1 MFRCAIVA
9 SLSSNWKRKKKKKK
23 KRCKSEQK
31 RKARTDKNRPTV
43 FWHPLPP
50 PLRTGLL
57 LNRKHYLI
65 KKKKRKKKRE
75 LITAMMILVNLL
87 CVTHTHSIEHLGR
100 KGKRRSGK
108 GRKRVASLVFE
119 AQEKKRLTRENQ
131 KKEKRRKRKTD
142 ELNYVLLGL
151 SVCFLVFFFFPRLF
165 VCLFSSF
172 FLSLESQY
180 SLRLYKLRSVQQKK
194 KKYIWIVNQRLIS
207 VLYSWALSPR
217 PLPLSPHT
225 KKKKK
230 RASAYKKDDSKRKA
244 ELTMST

>member
-1 MFRCAIVA
+1 MP
-9 SLSSNWKRKKKKKK
+9 SLLLYRRTERERRKKKK

-87 CVTHTHSIEHLGR
+87 CVTHTHAIEHLGR

-131 KKEKRRKRKTD
+131 KKRKT
-142 ELNYVLLGL
+142 
-151 SVCFLVFFFFPRLF
+151 
-165 VCLFSSF
+165 
-172 FLSLESQY
+172 
-180 SLRLYKLRSVQQKK
+180 
-194 KKYIWIVNQRLIS
+194 
-207 VLYSWALSPR
+207 
-217 PLPLSPHT
+217 
-225 KKKKK
+225 
-230 RASAYKKDDSKRKA
+230 
-244 ELTMST
+244 